1 MDVEKTLI
9 VATVPERLWAE
20 LLDPQAMAACVPG
33 LQSVEVVS
41 DTEYVAHIRVKISFI
56 SARFRVRTRVVEMC
70 APSYL
75 KSESTGEDRS
85 VASSLK
91 SVSEVFL
98 TPQGS
103 GQTELRVKV
112 KAELLGRLG
121 TFGLNVMK
129 TKADLMWEEFAR
141 NLIARLAEPSD
152 PAPANQTETTSS
164 SSLTTSPPASN

>member
-1 MDVEKTLI
+1 
-9 VATVPERLWAE
+9 
-20 LLDPQAMAACVPG
+20 
-33 LQSVEVVS
+33 
-41 DTEYVAHIRVKISFI
+41 
-56 SARFRVRTRVVEMC
+56 MC

-98 TPQGS
+98 TQQGS